1 MNHRVKWSF
10 SRWTLVATL
19 TFAFAFAFASGC
31 GGGDGLQRM
40 PIDGT
45 VTFDG
50 QALEDGRI
58 QFFPD
63 PGNAEPIMSGAPI
76 TSGSYSIALI
86 DGLVPGTYIVRI
98 SSASGEEVAVTG
110 EGDAQM
116 PGLGPIHPIEL
127 IPSKYN
133 TESTL
138 TAEVTSDGPNTF
150 DFALEK

>member
-1 MNHRVKWSF
+1 MNHRATRSF
-10 SRWTLVATL
+10 CRWTLVATL
-19 TFAFAFAFASGC
+19 TIAYASGC

-50 QALEDGRI
+50 QPLEDGRI

-76 TSGSYSIALI
+76 TSGSYSIAQV
-86 DGLVPGTYIVRI
+86 DGLVPGTYVVRI

-138 TAEVTSDGPNTF
+138 TAEVTSSGSNTF
-150 DFALEK
+150 DFSLEK

>member
-1 MNHRVKWSF
+1 MNHRVAWSF
-10 SRWTLVATL
+10 SRWALAAALTVAL
-19 TFAFAFAFASGC
+19 GC

-40 PIDGT
+40 PIDGS

-50 QALEDGRI
+50 QPLEDGRI
-58 QFFPD
+58 QFFPSPD
-63 PGNAEPIMSGAPI
+63 NPEPIMSGAPI
-76 TSGSYSIALI
+76 VSGSYSIAKA
-86 DGLVPGTYIVRI
+86 DGLVPGNYIVRI

-138 TAEVTSDGPNTF
+138 TAEVTSDGSNTF
-150 DFALEK
+150 DFSLDQE